1 MAKKEDQNEF
11 SFVRP
16 AHNPKPDYQN
26 LQVKNLVTAV
36 IEENPFVALNSKA
49 EEFKPSSTAV

>member
-1 MAKKEDQNEF
+1 MAKKEYPKEF

-16 AHNPKPDYQN
+16 ANNPKPDYQN

-49 EEFKPSSTAV
+49 VEFKPSS